1 MINDTIAEKVK
12 SGIFTAELEL
22 RRAKADEFRWLDRET
37 RQERVRHFV
46 AFTVERGDGE
56 ALEFEKACQ
65 TAVEAEELASQFR
78 KGERYGVSI
87 SVRDVAN
94 KNRPGFTTYRD
105 YDFILPSRANAQ
117 GVKPV
122 GK

>member
-12 SGIFTAELEL
+12 AGMFTAEVEL
-22 RRAKADEFRWLDRET
+22 RRSKAAEFRWMDRET

-46 AFTVERGDGE
+46 GFTVERGDGE

-65 TAVEAEELASQFR
+65 TAAEAEELAAQFK
-78 KGERYGVSI
+78 KGERYGLILVC
-87 SVRDVAN
+87 RDVAN
-94 KNRPGFTTYRD
+94 KNRPGFTTYKD
-105 YDFILPSRANAQ
+105 YEFVMPTRANAQ